1 MGKKESRKLAK
12 EQPHQKKAFERY
24 YELGEKRSYEKVA
37 DELGVA
43 VSTVKLWGKSFNW
56 TERVQDRD
64 LQVTREV
71 ADRTVDD
78 LASRRT
84 RGLKIVQFALAQL
97 TKAIAEGRVA
107 MRMSDLERLIHLE
120 EYLSDDPSGEEE
132 LEFLRSIG
140 FGSQGKDDS
149 GC

>member
-1 MGKKESRKLAK
+1 MGKKGSRRLVEEK
-12 EQPHQKKAFERY
+12 PHQKLGFERY
-24 YELGEKRSYEKVA
+24 YELGEKRSYEKIA
-37 DELGVA
+37 AELGVA
-43 VSTVKLWGKSFNW
+43 ASTVKLWGKSFNW

-64 LQVTREV
+64 LQVPREV

-97 TKAIAEGRVA
+97 TRAIAEGRVQ

-120 EYLSDDPSGEEE
+120 EYLTDDPGNEEE
-132 LEFLRSIG
+132 LAFLRSIG
-140 FGSQGKDDS
+140 FGSQGRE
-149 GC
+149 